1 MSMKKELE
9 VAVLFGKSLRKAL
22 ILTSISVY
30 VYETWVLL
38 ITSAGELV
46 FYNST
51 VALPVLLKITKLY
64 VLGPQ

>member
-30 VYETWVLL
+30 VYET
-38 ITSAGELV
+38 
-46 FYNST
+46 
-51 VALPVLLKITKLY
+51 
-64 VLGPQ
+64 